1 MTNET
6 IVKRVLDNSVL
17 YLKRNSSTILSIAGA
32 IGIVVTA
39 TSVATAT
46 TKAVKLLEE
55 ATADKGEKLTKTEVV
70 LTTAKVYIPPIIIG
84 ASTIACVLGANVLNK
99 RQQASLASAYALADG
114 MYKEY
119 RGKVKELLGE
129 ETDIRIRDAIAMEHC
144 KEQYVGT
151 PGCHSIDTSGET
163 RLFYEPN
170 IGLYFE
176 STMAAVLNAEY
187 HLNRNFSMRG
197 YAELNEF
204 YDFLGLDQTKAGS
217 SLGWDCQQLIEEYES
232 TWIDFDN
239 RVVTLDDGLEVCIID
254 TPITPVLLDEYF

>member
-1 MTNET
+1 MTNEA
-6 IVKRVLDNSVL
+6 IFKRVLDNSVL
-17 YLKRNSSTILSIAGA
+17 YLKRNSSTILSITGA

-39 TSVATAT
+39 ASVATAT
-46 TKAVKLLEE
+46 TKAVKLLDKAE
-55 ATADKGEKLTKTEVV
+55 AEKGEKLTKTEAV
-70 LTTAKVYIPPIIIG
+70 LTTAKVYIPPIVIG

-99 RQQASLASAYALADG
+99 RQQATLVSAYALADG

-129 ETDIRIRDAIAMEHC
+129 ETDIRIRDAIVKEHC

-151 PGCHSIDTSGET
+151 PGCHSIDTSGEK

-170 IGLYFE
+170 MGLYFD
-176 STMAAVLNAEY
+176 STMNAVLNAEY

-204 YDFLGLDQTKAGS
+204 YEFLGLDKTDEGAV
-217 SLGWDCQQLIEEYES
+217 LGWDCQQLIEGYES

-239 RVVTLDDGLEVCIID
+239 RIVTLDDGLEVCVID
-254 TPITPVLLDEYF
+254 TPIAPVLLDEYF